1 MKASTID
8 LETFPLAL
16 PKFRLPMSFAKT
28 TVSTALFVFWC
39 SAALG
44 DILFE
49 GAIYCDSASALSEMA
64 DVVRAGDDKGLAKL
78 VATGHVAPKTLRD
91 NRVMVLAR
99 GEGRDSPVQF
109 AFTVLPVT
117 YWTLP
122 RWVTP
127 EPNGALSSPSPSS
140 SRASASPKTATKT
153 PVREVIPPFDDQG
166 GQIIW
171 HQVDG
176 KWKWRPRD
184 PAHYKGL
191 TPRLLEN

>member
-1 MKASTID
+1 MT
-8 LETFPLAL
+8 
-16 PKFRLPMSFAKT
+16 FAKT

-91 NRVMVLAR
+91 NQVVVLAR
-99 GEGRDSPVQF
+99 GEGLDSPVQF
-109 AFTVLPVT
+109 AFTVSPIT
-117 YWTLP
+117 YWTLL

-127 EPNGALSSPSPSS
+127 EPTGALSSPSRSPSS
-140 SRASASPKTATKT
+140 SPIPASPKTATKT
-153 PVREVIPPFDDQG
+153 PRREVIPPFDDQD

-184 PAHYKGL
+184 PAHFKGV
-191 TPRLLEN
+191 TPRLPEN